1 MEIKKID
8 HIGIA
13 VTDAE
18 KAEET
23 YCGMLGLSK
32 VHAEI
37 LKEMKL
43 KVVTVA
49 VGESRLELLEP
60 LAGEATISRF
70 LQAKGE
76 GIHHICLEVADVHA
90 ATKELK
96 EKGFRPVWDEPR
108 TGAGGRLVNFLHPS
122 QTHGVL
128 IEFSQPSPNISG

>member
-13 VTDAE
+13 VADAARAE
-18 KAEET
+18 KT
-23 YCGMLGLSK
+23 YCDMLGLAK

-43 KVVTVA
+43 KAVTVA
-49 VGESRLELLEP
+49 VGESTLELLEP
-60 LAGEATISRF
+60 LAGETTISRF
-70 LQAKGE
+70 LQSRGE
-76 GIHHICLEVADVHA
+76 GIHHICFEVADVRA
-90 ATKELK
+90 ATKELE

-108 TGAGGRLVNFLHPS
+108 TGAGGHLVNFLHPS

-128 IEFSQPSPNISG
+128 IEFSQPASNISG